1 MARKPDKKQPDLLD
15 QLPTPPPGT
24 PEWIRH
30 EQNTQPNPRQARQA
44 HINTCTR
51 CDLYPG
57 NRHYTV
63 AVTDL
68 RQAYHI
74 WCAEEGLEPV
84 KGRAFASQLK
94 VHGVLVGRDAP
105 PQINSGPRLYG
116 GLQLKDSDIW

>member
-1 MARKPDKKQPDLLD
+1 M
-15 QLPTPPPGT
+15 
-24 PEWIRH
+24 
-30 EQNTQPNPRQARQA
+30 
-44 HINTCTR
+44 
-51 CDLYPG
+51 
-57 NRHYTV
+57 

-105 PQINSGPRLYG
+105 RATHGGGRVFG
-116 GLQLKDSDIW
+116 GLQLKDSDIWR